1 MRGIKPDE
9 DAGFISPMYLE
20 IHPAKV
26 EDWTAIMDVHQQA
39 FAGRIKEA
47 RLVELLHVRNKAV
60 ISLVAVRD
68 GVIVGHVLFSPVQ
81 IEPPQPSFKM
91 LGLAPIAVLP
101 EYQRQGI
108 GSHLIREGL
117 RLCGEDG
124 YGVVVAL
131 GDPAYYSRFG
141 FTRARDKGL
150 DNEYHA
156 NNDFMVLELQPNALA
171 GIRGKVKYAPE
182 FAEAGC

>member
-1 MRGIKPDE
+1 MTP
-9 DAGFISPMYLE
+9 E
-20 IHPAKV
+20 IHPAKI
-26 EDWTAIMDVHQQA
+26 EDWAAIMHVHQQA

-60 ISLVAVRD
+60 ISLVAVHD
-68 GVIVGHVLFSPVQ
+68 GVIVGHILFSPVRLN
-81 IEPPQPSFKM
+81 PPHPSFHA

-101 EYQRQGI
+101 CHQRQGI
-108 GSHLIREGL
+108 GSQLIREGL
-117 RLCGEDG
+117 RLCKQNDF
-124 YGVVVAL
+124 VAVVAL
-131 GDPAYYSRFG
+131 GDPGYYSRFG